1 MKIKKILV
9 GIIFSAVMLLTAC
22 SGGDTQM
29 SEEEKALQQQL
40 IGVWFYPDSAVY
52 DNDGDLTGFSAY
64 QFTDEVIKCHDVGN
78 GQIMSYALNLY
89 TIKDDKIVVNNDGQ
103 RQYALISVKEVDG
116 KDHLF
121 WDIDTKT
128 MEFIRMTDEEIEEYV
143 IPVDKM
149 TAGCFLTRMRK
160 TFICLLNPSLQSASA
175 TRASVCTRL
184 EAETIRSHLT

>member
-1 MKIKKILV
+1 MMKIKKILV

-52 DNDGDLTGFSAY
+52 DNDGDLMGFTAY
-64 QFTDEVIKCHDVGN
+64 QFTDEVVKCHDVGN

-103 RQYALISVKEVDG
+103 RQYALISVKESILSIERSRISIRTRLH
-116 KDHLF
+116 KH
-121 WDIDTKT
+121 
-128 MEFIRMTDEEIEEYV
+128 IRMSFRQILLQ
-143 IPVDKM
+143 
-149 TAGCFLTRMRK
+149 TALKILVG
-160 TFICLLNPSLQSASA
+160 
-175 TRASVCTRL
+175 
-184 EAETIRSHLT
+184 